1 MIVCR
6 DYSLRK
12 RLETTPSTKSAPIG
26 KKKNNLLGREK
37 DADQEPEEPKLQ
49 CLQVDITDPLSKDE
63 WQNFLEVINATNGLG
78 WF

>member
-12 RLETTPSTKSAPIG
+12 RLETTPDAKSAPIG